1 MDREKS
7 MNGYEVVKACL
18 RAAGAADVAAAFLR
32 AALAAADAEEED
44 QKEASDD
51 DEQHQSP
58 DVSPGAS
65 TEQKYIPLSHHIT
78 SVITSSAA
86 PRELLNSC
94 SLSQAVVTCG
104 VVLQYGVLAEA
115 LEPPGDQ
122 DILEVCRG
130 GVVTA
135 EGDGGK
141 QGCAALQLR
150 NIDLNTH
157 TH

>member
-1 MDREKS
+1 MFDII
-7 MNGYEVVKACL
+7 
-18 RAAGAADVAAAFLR
+18 
-32 AALAAADAEEED
+32 
-44 QKEASDD
+44 
-51 DEQHQSP
+51 H
-58 DVSPGAS
+58 PGRLF
-65 TEQKYIPLSHHIT
+65 PHVMPRFH
-78 SVITSSAA
+78 VSSAD

-141 QGCAALQLR
+141 QGCAALQLG
-150 NIDLNTH
+150 NIHLNTH
-157 TH
+157 KH